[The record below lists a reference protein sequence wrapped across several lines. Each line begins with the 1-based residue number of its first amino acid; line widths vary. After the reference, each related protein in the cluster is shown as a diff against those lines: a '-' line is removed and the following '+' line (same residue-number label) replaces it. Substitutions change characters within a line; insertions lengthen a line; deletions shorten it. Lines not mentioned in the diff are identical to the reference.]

1 MSNVLTL
8 TLKKQYFDAI
18 LSGEKTIE
26 YRDITDYWRPRLE
39 NKEYDTIL
47 FRNGY
52 SPSSPQMMVEY
63 KELPIDRQSNPNR
76 YALVLGKVL
85 ESSNLKN

>member
-26 YRDITDYWRPRLE
+26 YRDIPDYWRPRLE

-47 FRNGY
+47 FRNGRIATGNAMNY
-52 SPSSPQMMVEY
+52 C
-63 KELPIDRQSNPNR
+63 
-76 YALVLGKVL
+76 
-85 ESSNLKN
+85 

>member
-52 SPSSPQMMVEY
+52 SPDSPLMMVEY
-63 KELPIDRQSNPNR
+63 KELTIDRQSNPNR
-76 YALVLGKVL
+76 YAVVLGEVL

>member
-52 SPSSPQMMVEY
+52 STRSPQMMVEY
-63 KELPIDRQSNPNR
+63 KELTIDRQSNPNR

>member
-26 YRDITDYWRPRLE
+26 YRDITDYWTPRLE
-39 NKEYDTIL
+39 NKDYDTIL

-52 SPSSPQMMVEY
+52 SPDSPTMTVEY
-63 KELPIDRQSNPNR
+63 KELTIDRQSNPNR
-76 YALVLGKVL
+76 YALVLGEVL
-85 ESSNLKN
+85 DSANLKN

>member
-52 SPSSPQMMVEY
+52 RPDSPQMMGEY
-63 KELPIDRQSNPNR
+63 KELTIDRQSNPNR